1 MPFISFPSLSKPRPL
16 SRYLKDFKHSQS
28 HCGHCGR
35 ALDRISLVLGGHLL
49 NRARQA
55 QMERLID
62 DDDWADLQQSLL
74 VLCRFCSDVYCH
86 AQGSRF
92 DIMGFKQY
100 LCEQTDMR
108 HSSIREYV
116 VRLRRLDEMAELR
129 ELSAQTLNDPNA
141 EWEWLARLPTCSQN
155 NYRIALRK
163 YRQFLCA
170 GRESQHEVERSS
182 YFS

>member
-1 MPFISFPSLSKPRPL
+1 MPLPPFPSSPAGRRPL
-16 SRYLKDFKHSQS
+16 SRYLKDFKHAQ
-28 HCGHCGR
+28 CYCLHCGR
-35 ALDRISLVLGGHLL
+35 PLDRISLVLDGTLL

-62 DDDWADLQQSLL
+62 AVGWAALQQGLL
-74 VLCRFCSDVYCH
+74 ALCRFCSDVYCH
-86 AQGSRF
+86 TQCRRF

-116 VRLRRLDEMAELR
+116 VRLRRLDELLTRHAPPSTATALS
-129 ELSAQTLNDPNA
+129 ELSDR
-141 EWEWLARLPTCSQN
+141 WLSALPLGSQN

-163 YRQFLCA
+163 YQQFL
-170 GRESQHEVERSS
+170 QHGQAI
-182 YFS
+182 